1 MIERQELTG
10 TLDRSAEEGR
20 RRALT
25 PQARFLSRLIEA
37 DPDAPVNYLLC
48 GEEWLGCG
56 QFEQAR
62 ADFEAA
68 RTRSE
73 RLLSESAWGY
83 IYQSYIDR
91 AEAGLRQCSPG
102 ADDQLSEGF

>member
-1 MIERQELTG
+1 MIERQELTEAA
-10 TLDRSAEEGR
+10 DRPVQGER
-20 RRALT
+20 PVALT
-25 PQARFLSRLIEA
+25 PQVRFLSRLIEA
-37 DPDAPVNYLLC
+37 DPDAPVNYLLR
-48 GEEWLGCG
+48 GEEWLVCG
-56 QFEQAR
+56 QFEEAR

-68 RTRSE
+68 RARSE

-83 IYQSYIDR
+83 IHQSYIDR